1 VNSEEN
7 FERILSSYY
16 SDYLPPVEVVT
27 DKFRAVAKN
36 FLTLPMKLLLD
47 LKFAQIEQ
55 DGSDLLLLFDA
66 CEMAFSENDFERL
79 QDLNIKD
86 FLNVVNAWV
95 NWEGSSGGTV
105 GP

>member
-1 VNSEEN
+1 MNSEEN
-7 FERILSSYY
+7 FERILNSYY
-16 SDYLPPVEVVT
+16 SDDLPPVEVVT

-47 LKFAQIEQ
+47 LKFAQVER

-66 CEMAFSENDFERL
+66 CEMAFSEDDFERL

-95 NWEGSSGGTV
+95 GWERREGSA
-105 GP
+105 

>member
-1 VNSEEN
+1 MNSEEN
-7 FERILSSYY
+7 FERILNSYY
-16 SDYLPPVEVVT
+16 SDDLPPVEVVT

-47 LKFAQIEQ
+47 LKFAQVER

-66 CEMAFSENDFERL
+66 CEMAFSEDDFERL

-86 FLNVVNAWV
+86 FLNVVQAWV
-95 NWEGSSGGTV
+95 GWEKREGSA
-105 GP
+105 

>member
-7 FERILSSYY
+7 FDRIINSYF
-16 SDYLPPVEVVT
+16 SDDLPPVEVVT
-27 DKFRAVAKN
+27 DKFRGVAKN

-47 LKFAQIEQ
+47 LKMAQVEQ

-66 CEMAFSENDFERL
+66 CEMAFSEDDFERL

-86 FLNVVNAWV
+86 FLNVVQAWV
-95 NWEGSSGGTV
+95 GWEKPKGKR
-105 GP
+105 

>member
-7 FERILSSYY
+7 FERILNSYY
-16 SDYLPPVEVVT
+16 SDDLPPVEVVT

-47 LKFAQIEQ
+47 LKFAQVER

-66 CEMAFSENDFERL
+66 CEMAFSEDDFERL

-95 NWEGSSGGTV
+95 GWERREGSA
-105 GP
+105 

>member
-1 VNSEEN
+1 MNSEEN
-7 FERILSSYY
+7 FERILNSYY
-16 SDYLPPVEVVT
+16 SDDLPPVEVVT

-47 LKFAQIEQ
+47 LKFAQVER

-66 CEMAFSENDFERL
+66 CEMAFSEDDFERL

-86 FLNVVNAWV
+86 FLNVVQAWV
-95 NWEGSSGGTV
+95 GWERREGSA
-105 GP
+105 